1 MPFREAPH
9 PSLSRHTMA
18 ESTEHSFRVLTSSL
32 GCSGPTIAINRNG
45 IQDLVIVAHAGRG
58 EPPHFSLPSF
68 LCLEHLEHSILNSS
82 IFLPS
87 ALLPATPAL
96 FLIDTNLC
104 AQSCFLLPCVPMYW
118 LLVVLLCLWI
128 VPSYDLSQG
137 VSPSASWTF
146 WSKSFFIAGGPSCVL
161 CDV

>member
-87 ALLPATPAL
+87 ALLPATPRPFPNRHKSLCSVL
-96 FLIDTNLC
+96 FPPTMCPYVLASGGAPVSVDSSLLRSISGCLTLC
-104 AQSCFLLPCVPMYW
+104 IMDI
-118 LLVVLLCLWI
+118 LVQIILYCRGAILCI
-128 VPSYDLSQG
+128 V
-137 VSPSASWTF
+137 
-146 WSKSFFIAGGPSCVL
+146 
-161 CDV
+161 